1 MALRLKAKKSEKPVH
16 AFIRKGN
23 SLVPEMDMDLAA
35 LDGIAQGERIRVDLK
50 QWRNSGRLRAYWSM
64 LQEVVSS
71 CGLPYRAEK
80 LHEIAKMKNGVIDLV
95 MLPDGTPIATPG
107 SISFETMPEQ
117 EFVDFFRKVEAWLAE
132 TYGYVRE
139 EKAA

>member
-1 MALRLKAKKSEKPVH
+1 MALRAKAKKSEKPVF
-16 AFIRKGN
+16 AFIRRGN
-23 SLVPEMDMDLAA
+23 ALFPELAFDLAA
-35 LDGIAQGERIRVDLK
+35 LEGVAQNERIRIEIR

-132 TYGYVRE
+132 TYGYVHKE
-139 EKAA
+139 AA